1 MLSLGKLALVA
12 AISSYCSASA
22 MVVLG
27 SPDLR
32 AEQLTLTEAPAAH
45 APQSAA
51 IQKASDGHFWAQGRV
66 NGQPVRFLVDTGATA
81 VALTQADAAKLGF
94 SPKDLKY
101 ALTVTTAAGQSR
113 AASVTLTSV
122 TVGGARVAD
131 VSALVVED
139 GLDTSLLGM
148 TYLGRLSRF
157 EATQKAL
164 TLEL

>member
-1 MLSLGKLALVA
+1 MLSLGRLALVA

-27 SPDLR
+27 SPDFR
-32 AEQLTLTEAPAAH
+32 AERLTFAPGAPAH
-45 APQSAA
+45 APSVA
-51 IQKASDGHFWAQGRV
+51 IRKASDGHFWAQGRV
-66 NGQPVRFLVDTGATA
+66 NGEPVRFLVDTGATA
-81 VALTQADAAKLGF
+81 VALTQADAARLGF
-94 SPKDLKY
+94 DPRALNY
-101 ALTVTTAAGQSR
+101 AFSVTTAAGQSR
-113 AASVTLTSV
+113 AASVTLSSV
-122 TVGGARVAD
+122 TVGGARIAD
-131 VSALVVED
+131 VSALVVEK